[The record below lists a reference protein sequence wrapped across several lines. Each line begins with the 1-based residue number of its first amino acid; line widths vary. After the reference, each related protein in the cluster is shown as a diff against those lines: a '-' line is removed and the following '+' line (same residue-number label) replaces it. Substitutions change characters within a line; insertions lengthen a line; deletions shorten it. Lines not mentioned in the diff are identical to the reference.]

1 MQPAK
6 EFMARPRGWLE
17 FNGVSVT
24 KTAMRLPVEEIYA
37 PLKSWLADNTTALI
51 IAPPGAG
58 KTTGVPLALLDA
70 PWLASQTI
78 ILLEPRR
85 LAARAAAARMAETL
99 GEPVGQTVG
108 FRVRGESKVSGKTRI
123 EVVTEGIF
131 SRKILDDPSLEGV
144 GCIIFDEFH
153 ERSLDADLGLA
164 FARDA
169 QTLLRED
176 LRLLVM
182 SATLDGDRVLGLLE
196 GAGRFESLGRSF
208 PIETHYLGRN
218 QSLLIEQDIARHV
231 ARLSAKLAPEKAET
245 LLVFLPGQG
254 EIHRVGRFLDEI
266 GITPHIEVHK
276 LFGAMDFREQ
286 AHTLGRNATGHPKI
300 VLATAIAETSLTLD
314 RVSMVVDCGLS
325 RLGRFDSAR
334 GTMRMVTERV
344 SKASADQRRG
354 RAGRTQAGDA
364 YRLWDAEQDRS
375 LIPFA
380 KPEILETDLSQLALS
395 LRLWGAKSTEGL
407 ALLDHPSKAA
417 MDEAVKLLQVLG
429 ALDQNGDLTSHGL
442 AIAQLPMAPRLAH
455 MLIKAAENGAAE
467 QGANLAVL
475 LSENGLG
482 GKSTDLDTRLET
494 LSRDK
499 SPKISQAR
507 TLAQNWTRQAQALV
521 KSQTKQTVSSVFS
534 HLLLAECFPERIAK
548 ARGKPGEF
556 VMANGRGVYV
566 DEHDRLARETFL
578 AVGDLGGGSN
588 RDRILLAAPLS
599 EADILSL
606 FADRLERGPVLERN
620 NARFRAFD
628 QTRLGSIILSS
639 KPLEKI
645 PAELLLHAEA
655 EEIQAKGLKALNLSE
670 GVHSLRARIAFLRAQ
685 DISWPDMSDMALMAT
700 LETWL
705 GPYATGKSMSSL
717 GGGVIS
723 QALHNL
729 LDYDQQRTLDKLAPE
744 TLKMPTGSNI
754 RIDYEAEGGPRLEV
768 RVQELYGTTVHPVIG
783 PNRTPIILALT
794 SPAHRPIQI
803 TRDLPGFWSGSW
815 AEVRSEMKSRY
826 PRHVWPEN
834 PREADPTTR
843 AKPRG
848 T

>member
-1 MQPAK
+1 M
-6 EFMARPRGWLE
+6 
-17 FNGVSVT
+17 
-24 KTAMRLPVEEIYA
+24 LPVEEIYT
-37 PLKSWLADNTTALI
+37 PLKSWLTQNTTALV

-58 KTTGVPLALLDA
+58 KTTGIPLALLSA
-70 PWLASQTI
+70 PWLAGQNI
-78 ILLEPRR
+78 VLLEPRR

-108 FRVRGESKVSGKTRI
+108 FRVRGDSKMSAKTRI

-131 SRKILDDPSLEGV
+131 SRRILDDPSLEGV
-144 GCIIFDEFH
+144 GCVIFDEFH

-169 QTLLRED
+169 QGVLRDD

-208 PIETHYLGRN
+208 PIDTHYLGRD
-218 QSLLIEQDIARHV
+218 QSLLMEQDMARHV
-231 ARLSAKLAPEKAET
+231 ARLSTKLTPENAET
-245 LLVFLPGQG
+245 MLVFLPGQG
-254 EIHRVGRFLDEI
+254 EIHRVARFLDEK
-266 GITPHIEVHK
+266 GVPPHIDVCK
-276 LFGAMDFREQ
+276 LYGAMDFKDQ
-286 AHTLGRNATGHPKI
+286 AHTLARNAPGRPKI

-325 RLGRFDSAR
+325 RLGRFDAAR
-334 GTMRMVTERV
+334 GVTRFVTERV
-344 SKASADQRRG
+344 SRASADQRRG

-395 LRLWGAKSTEGL
+395 LRLWGAKSTDGL
-407 ALLDHPSKAA
+407 ALLDHPPKAA
-417 MDEAVKLLQVLG
+417 MDEAVRLLRALG
-429 ALDQNGDLTSHGL
+429 AVDANGELTGHGK

-455 MLIKAAENGAAE
+455 MLITAASYGAAE

-482 GKSTDLDTRLET
+482 GKSTDLDTRLEA
-494 LSRDK
+494 LARDR
-499 SPKISQAR
+499 SPKIVQAR
-507 TLAQNWTRQAQALV
+507 TLAQGWARQAQDLV
-521 KSQTKQTVSSVFS
+521 KNQAKQASGTRFS
-534 HLLLAECFPERIAK
+534 HHLLAECFPERIAK

-566 DEHDRLARETFL
+566 DAHDRLARESFL
-578 AVGDLGGGSN
+578 AVGDLGGGAN
-588 RDRILLAAPLS
+588 RDRILLAAPLT
-599 EADILSL
+599 EAEIFSL
-606 FADRLERGPVLERN
+606 FADRLEQETVLERN
-620 NARFRAFD
+620 NGKFRAFD
-628 QTRLGSIILSS
+628 QTRLGGIVLSS

-645 PAELLLHAEA
+645 PAELLLRAEA
-655 EEIQAKGLKALNLSE
+655 EEIQHKGLKALNLPESVE
-670 GVHSLRARIAFLRAQ
+670 AFRARVAFLRAQ
-685 DISWPDMSDMALMAT
+685 DETWPDLSDAALLAT
-700 LETWL
+700 LEDWL
-705 GPYATGKSMSSL
+705 GPYAAGKSMLSL
-717 GGGVIS
+717 GGGIVS

-729 LDYDQQRTLDKLAPE
+729 LDYDQQRALDRLAPE
-744 TLKMPTGSNI
+744 TWRMPTGSNI
-754 RIDYEAEGGPRLEV
+754 RIDYGAEGGPRLEV
-768 RVQELYGTTVHPVIG
+768 RVQELYGTDSHPVVG
-783 PNRTPIILALT
+783 PNRTPLTLSLT

-803 TRDLPGFWSGSW
+803 TKDLPAFWDGSW
-815 AEVRSEMKSRY
+815 AEVRSEMKGRY

-834 PREADPTTR
+834 PRDADPTTR

>member
-1 MQPAK
+1 M
-6 EFMARPRGWLE
+6 
-17 FNGVSVT
+17 
-24 KTAMRLPVEEIYA
+24 LPVEEIYA
-37 PLKSWLADNTTALI
+37 PLKAFLANDTTALI

-58 KTTGVPLALLDA
+58 KTTGIPLALLDA
-70 PWLASQTI
+70 PWLANQRI

-108 FRVRGESKVSGKTRI
+108 FRVRGESKVSARTRI

-144 GCIIFDEFH
+144 GCVIFDEFH

-169 QTLLRED
+169 QGVLRDD

-196 GAGRFESLGRSF
+196 GAGRFESPGRSF
-208 PIETHYLGRN
+208 PIDTHYLGRN
-218 QSLLIEQDIARHV
+218 QSLLMEQDVARHV
-231 ARLSAKLAPEKAET
+231 ARLSAKLSADKAET
-245 LLVFLPGQG
+245 MLVFLPGQG
-254 EIHRVGRFLDEI
+254 EIHRVARFLDEI
-266 GITPHIEVHK
+266 GIASHIEVHK
-276 LFGAMDFREQ
+276 LFGAMDFRDQ
-286 AHTLGRNATGHPKI
+286 AHTLGRNVPSHPKI

-314 RVSMVVDCGLS
+314 SVSMVIDCGLS
-325 RLGRFDSAR
+325 RLGRFDPAR

-417 MDEAVKLLQVLG
+417 MDEAVKLLQALG
-429 ALDQNGDLTSHGL
+429 ALDNAGDLTAHGK

-455 MLIKAAENGAAE
+455 MLIRAAENGAAE
-467 QGANLAVL
+467 LGANLAVL

-482 GKSTDLDTRLET
+482 CKSTDLDTRLDA
-494 LSRDK
+494 LSRDR

-507 TLAQNWTRQAQALV
+507 TLAQGWARQAQALV
-521 KSQTKQTVSSVFS
+521 KSSVNQKFADKLS
-534 HLLLAECFPERIAK
+534 HQLLAECFPERIAK
-548 ARGKPGEF
+548 ARGKAGEF

-566 DEHDRLARETFL
+566 DEHDALARQPYL

-588 RDRILLAAPLS
+588 RDRILLAASLS
-599 EADILSL
+599 DADILSL
-606 FADRLERGPVLERN
+606 FADRLDKGIVLERN
-620 NARFRAFD
+620 NGRFRAFE
-628 QTRLGSIILSS
+628 QFRLGAVVLSS
-639 KPLEKI
+639 KPLDKI
-645 PAELLLHAEA
+645 PPELLLHAEA
-655 EEIQAKGLKALNLSE
+655 EEIQQKGLKALNLSE
-670 GVHSLRARIAFLRAQ
+670 AAQNLRARVAFLKSQ
-685 DISWPDMSDMALMAT
+685 DDSWPDMSDAALLAT
-700 LETWL
+700 LESWL
-705 GPYATGKSMSSL
+705 GPYTAGKSMLTLS
-717 GGGVIS
+717 GNVIS
-723 QALHNL
+723 QALNNI
-729 LDYDQQRTLDKLAPE
+729 LDYDQQRALDKLAPE
-744 TLKMPTGSNI
+744 TWRMPTGSNI

-768 RVQELYGTTVHPVIG
+768 RVQELYGTTVHPAIG
-783 PNRTPIILALT
+783 PNRTPITLSLT

-803 TRDLPGFWSGSW
+803 TKDLPAFWNGSW
-815 AEVRSEMKSRY
+815 AEVRSEMKGRY

-834 PREADPTTR
+834 PREADATTR

>member
-1 MQPAK
+1 M
-6 EFMARPRGWLE
+6 
-17 FNGVSVT
+17 
-24 KTAMRLPVEEIYA
+24 LPVEEIYA
-37 PLKSWLADNTTALI
+37 PLKAFLANNATALI

-58 KTTGVPLALLDA
+58 KTTGIPLALLDA
-70 PWLASQTI
+70 PWLAGQRI

-99 GEPVGQTVG
+99 GEAVGQTVG

-144 GCIIFDEFH
+144 GCVIFDEFH

-169 QTLLRED
+169 QSVLRDD
-176 LRLLVM
+176 LRLLIM
-182 SATLDGDRVLGLLE
+182 SATLDGDRVLSLLE

-208 PIETHYLGRN
+208 PIEIHYLGRN
-218 QSLLIEQDIARHV
+218 QSLLMEQDIARHV
-231 ARLSAKLAPEKAET
+231 ARLSAKLQPEKAET

-266 GITPHIEVHK
+266 GIAPHIEVHK
-276 LFGAMDFREQ
+276 LFGAMDYTSQ
-286 AHTLGRNATGHPKI
+286 ARTLARNVSGHPKI

-325 RLGRFDSAR
+325 RLGRFDPAR

-395 LRLWGAKSTEGL
+395 LRLWGAKSTESL
-407 ALLDHPSKAA
+407 ALLDHPPKAA
-417 MDEAVKLLQVLG
+417 MDEATRLLRALG
-429 ALDQNGDLTSHGL
+429 ALDVASDMTSHGK

-467 QGANLAVL
+467 LGANLAVL

-482 GKSTDLDTRLET
+482 GKSTDLDTRLEA
-494 LSRDK
+494 LSRDR

-507 TLAQNWTRQAQALV
+507 ALAQGWARQVQTLT
-521 KSQTKQTVSSVFS
+521 KSQSKQSTGAKLS
-534 HLLLAECFPERIAK
+534 HHLLAECFPERIAK

-566 DEHDRLARETFL
+566 DEHDSLARQPYL

-588 RDRILLAAPLS
+588 RDRILLAAPMTG
-599 EADILSL
+599 ADILSL
-606 FADRLERGPVLERN
+606 FADRLERDTVLERHN
-620 NARFRAFD
+620 GRFRAFE
-628 QTRLGSIILSS
+628 QTRLGSVVLSS
-639 KPLEKI
+639 KSLEKI
-645 PAELLLHAEA
+645 PPGLLLHAEA

-670 GVHSLRARIAFLRAQ
+670 GAQGLRARVAFLRGQ
-685 DISWPDMSDMALMAT
+685 DASWPDMGDDALLAT
-700 LETWL
+700 LEIWL
-705 GPYATGKSMSSL
+705 GPYAAGKSMLSL

-754 RIDYEAEGGPRLEV
+754 RIDYEADGGPRVEV
-768 RVQELYGTTVHPVIG
+768 RVQELYGTTTHPVIG
-783 PNRTPIILALT
+783 PNRTPVTLALT

-803 TRDLPGFWSGSW
+803 TRDLPAFWAGSW
-815 AEVRSEMKSRY
+815 GEVRSEMKGRY

>member
-1 MQPAK
+1 M
-6 EFMARPRGWLE
+6 
-17 FNGVSVT
+17 
-24 KTAMRLPVEEIYA
+24 LPVTEIYT
-37 PLKSWLADNTTALI
+37 PLKDWLADNTTALI

-70 PWLASQTI
+70 PWLTGQRI

-144 GCIIFDEFH
+144 GAVIFDEFH

-169 QTLLRED
+169 QNVLRDD
-176 LRLLVM
+176 LRLLIM
-182 SATLDGDRVLGLLE
+182 SATLDGDRVLALLE
-196 GAGRFESLGRSF
+196 DAGRFEALGRTF

-218 QSLLIEQDIARHV
+218 QSLLMEQDIARHV
-231 ARLSAKLAPEKAET
+231 ARLSAKLQPEKAET

-266 GITPHIEVHK
+266 GMASHIEVHK
-276 LFGAMDFREQ
+276 LFGAMDFKDQ
-286 AHTLGRNATGHPKI
+286 ARTLARNAPGHPKI

-325 RLGRFDSAR
+325 RLGRFDPAR

-407 ALLDHPSKAA
+407 ALLDHPPKAA
-417 MDEAVKLLQVLG
+417 MDEAIRLLQALG
-429 ALDQNGDLTSHGL
+429 ALDGKGESGGDLTAHGK

-455 MLIKAAENGAAE
+455 MLIRAAEHGAAE
-467 QGANLAVL
+467 LGANLAVL

-482 GKSTDLDTRLET
+482 GKSTDLDTRLEA
-494 LSRDK
+494 LSRDR
-499 SPKISQAR
+499 SPKIAQAR
-507 TLAQNWTRQAQALV
+507 TLAQGWARQAQALT
-521 KSQTKQTVSSVFS
+521 KSQSKQSDGGKFS
-534 HLLLAECFPERIAK
+534 HHLLAECFPERIAK

-556 VMANGRGVYV
+556 IMANGRGVYV
-566 DEHDRLARETFL
+566 DEHDSLARQPYL

-588 RDRILLAAPLS
+588 RDRILLAAPMAD
-599 EADILSL
+599 ADILSL
-606 FADRLERGPVLERN
+606 FADRLERDTVLERHN
-620 NARFRAFD
+620 GRFRAFE
-628 QTRLGSIILSS
+628 QTRLGNVVLSS

-645 PAELLLHAEA
+645 PPELLLHAEA

-670 GVHSLRARIAFLRAQ
+670 GVQGLRARVAFLRGQ
-685 DISWPDMSDMALMAT
+685 DASWPDMSDDILLAT
-700 LETWL
+700 LEAWL
-705 GPYATGKSMSSL
+705 GPYAAGKSLLSL
-717 GGGVIS
+717 GGGIIS

-729 LDYDQQRTLDKLAPE
+729 LDYDQQRALDKLAPE

-754 RIDYEAEGGPRLEV
+754 RIDYEAEGGPRVEV

-783 PNRTPIILALT
+783 SNRTPVTLALT

-803 TRDLPGFWSGSW
+803 TRDLPAFWAGSW
-815 AEVRSEMKSRY
+815 GEVRSEMKGRY